1 MYIAAAAAVDC
12 GLPLGPGLK
21 KHGMQTLQWVL
32 GEGRERALGV
42 REEEEEEEEVRARS
56 LTAAGRAWRRGVVIR
71 P

>member
-1 MYIAAAAAVDC
+1 MYFAAAAAVDC

-21 KHGMQTLQWVL
+21 KHGMQTLQWVAVL

-42 REEEEEEEEVRARS
+42 REQEEEVRARS
-56 LTAAGRAWRRGVVIR
+56 LAAAGRAWRRGVVIR

>member
-1 MYIAAAAAVDC
+1 M
-12 GLPLGPGLK
+12 K
-21 KHGMQTLQWVL
+21 KHRMQTLQWVAVL

-42 REEEEEEEEVRARS
+42 REEEEEEEVRARS